1 MKNTLLLFCF
11 VLLLSPGIFAQDVQ
25 AEDYKLPV
33 ISTEEALIA
42 MEESADVD
50 KQYCKLLKKSKR
62 WNKKLAKQIES
73 SLLDL
78 YLYERQT
85 RTWTASITNE
95 YPDLELQTKEKIE
108 TEDFDL
114 EMYRYLE
121 DLEAY
126 ASLLNSKWKAQNSPS
141 IGESIQHSKSEINR
155 LSDIRDQILNK
166 VRSGTLK
173 DVNELNFRIIE
184 LCDRIVFFYKSQ
196 KEENII
202 GEQLFQVL
210 NLANEI
216 LPVYKAYI
224 STALVEMGKPASVAE
239 SFNRQIAS
247 IALGMGDKYI
257 ESIAFVS
264 AQKQL
269 SLEILKE
276 NKEEEPEQIFKL
288 KASLH

>member
-1 MKNTLLLFCF
+1 MKKILLLLCS
-11 VLLLSPGIFAQDVQ
+11 VLFISSGMLAQDVQ
-25 AEDYKLPV
+25 SEEYELPV
-33 ISTEEALIA
+33 ISTEDALIA

-62 WNKKLAKQIES
+62 WNKKLAKQLEA

-85 RTWTASITNE
+85 KTWTASITNE
-95 YPDLELQTKEKIE
+95 YPDLELKDKKKIE
-108 TEDFDL
+108 SEDFDL

-121 DLEAY
+121 DLESY
-126 ASLLNSKWKAQNSPS
+126 ANLLNSKWKAQNSPA
-141 IGESIQHSKSEINR
+141 IGESIEHSKSEINR
-155 LSDIRDQILNK
+155 LSDIRDQILNQE
-166 VRSGTLK
+166 RSGTLL
-173 DVNELNFRIIE
+173 DVNELNYRIIE
-184 LCDRIVFFYKSQ
+184 LCDRIVFLYKSQ
-196 KEENII
+196 KEENVV

-224 STALVEMGKPASVAE
+224 STALVEMGKPASDAE

-247 IALGMGDKYI
+247 IALSMGDNYL

-264 AQKQL
+264 AKKQS
-269 SLEILKE
+269 SLNLLKE
-276 NKEEEPEQIFKL
+276 TKEEEPEQIFKL
-288 KASLH
+288 KASLY

>member
-1 MKNTLLLFCF
+1 MW
-11 VLLLSPGIFAQDVQ
+11 AQDVQ
-25 AEDYKLPV
+25 FEEYELPV
-33 ISTEEALIA
+33 ISTEDALIA

-62 WNKKLAKQIES
+62 WNKKLAKQLES

-95 YPDLELQTKEKIE
+95 YPDLELKDKKKIE
-108 TEDFDL
+108 SEDFDL

-121 DLEAY
+121 DLESY
-126 ASLLNSKWKAQNSPS
+126 ANLLNSKWKAQNSPA
-141 IGESIQHSKSEINR
+141 IGESIEHSKSEINR
-155 LSDIRDQILNK
+155 LSDIRDQILNQE
-166 VRSGTLK
+166 RSGTLL
-173 DVNELNFRIIE
+173 DVNELNYRIIE
-184 LCDRIVFFYKSQ
+184 LCDRIVFLYKSQ
-196 KEENII
+196 KEENVV

-224 STALVEMGKPASVAE
+224 STALVEMGKPASDAE

-247 IALGMGDKYI
+247 IALSMGDNYL

-264 AQKQL
+264 AKKQS
-269 SLEILKE
+269 SLNLLKE
-276 NKEEEPEQIFKL
+276 NMEEEPEQIFKL
-288 KASLH
+288 KASLY